1 MCFVCENRYVT
12 QYKELYHAIY
22 SHVMS
27 RYTGMCGVIFAAIS
41 GHLYKVTNRF
51 SQLEIFT
58 TVDTNGKTQKQIN
71 LKISKYIK
79 YQNRRGKYTNLCISI

>member
-1 MCFVCENRYVT
+1 MCFVYENRYVT

-22 SHVMS
+22 RVMS
-27 RYTGMCGVIFAAIS
+27 RYTGMCGVIFAAIL
-41 GHLYKVTNRF
+41 GHLYKVTKRF

-79 YQNRRGKYTNLCISI
+79 YQNRRRKYTNLCISI